1 MILKSL
7 SRKSNGTQLLKYVVR
22 YSMKDKENK
31 QDKEEATIILRHN
44 IRSRKI
50 ENIIEEFKTNEA
62 FRLYKRKDSV
72 LIYHDIISFA
82 PQNQKAVTTD
92 ILKAFAKKYTAVRAP
107 NTLAVVVAH
116 RGKTSHTHL
125 HAVVAG
131 VTLNGLSSRISKAK
145 FKNVKLELERF
156 QEQYP
161 QLAQSAI
168 EHIKPVQQAQTKS
181 VERFKQSRQTN
192 KETMYTILEEA
203 YTKALSEDDFLHQ
216 LKAKQY
222 EPYYRNSK
230 LQGVISQGQKYR
242 FSRIG
247 FDTEKLQNFD
257 DRQIQPTDPLQEIRM
272 LRKNKNQELVPETE
286 VKKHPAEK
294 EQQQTREKETIIE
307 IANLRRRSV
316 QREFTG
322 HSLELTE

>member
-22 YSMKDKENK
+22 YSMKDKESG

-62 FRLYKRKDSV
+62 FRVYKRKDSV
-72 LIYHDIISFA
+72 IIYHDIISFA

-107 NTLAVVVAH
+107 NTLALVVAH

-168 EHIKPVQQAQTKS
+168 EHIKPVRQAQIKS
-181 VERFKQSRQTN
+181 AERFKQSRQTN

-203 YTKALSEDDFLHQ
+203 HTKALSEDDFLHQ
-216 LKAKQY
+216 LRTKQY
-222 EPYYRNSK
+222 EPYYRNNK
-230 LQGVISQGQKYR
+230 LQGVISLGQKYR

-247 FDTEKLQNFD
+247 FDTEKLRNFD
-257 DRQIQPTDPLQEIRM
+257 TLQIPTTDPLQEIRM
-272 LRKNKNQELVPETE
+272 LRKNKSQELVPEIE
-286 VKKHPAEK
+286 IKKDPAEIEK
-294 EQQQTREKETIIE
+294 QPTTEKETIAE

-316 QREFTG
+316 QRELAG
-322 HSLELTE
+322 HNLELTE